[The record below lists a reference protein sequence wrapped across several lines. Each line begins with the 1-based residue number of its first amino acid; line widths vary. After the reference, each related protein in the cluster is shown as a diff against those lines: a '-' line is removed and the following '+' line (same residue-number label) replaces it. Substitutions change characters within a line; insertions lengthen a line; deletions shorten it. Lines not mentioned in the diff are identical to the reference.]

1 MNQDQNI
8 GPGLKHDSTVRAN
21 TNEKKEKSTNKITL
35 PHEYQNEIFRLKQWT
50 IH

>member
-21 TNEKKEKSTNKITL
+21 TNEKKEKSINKITVTL
-35 PHEYQNEIFRLKQWT
+35 FLTNTKMKYLG
-50 IH
+50 